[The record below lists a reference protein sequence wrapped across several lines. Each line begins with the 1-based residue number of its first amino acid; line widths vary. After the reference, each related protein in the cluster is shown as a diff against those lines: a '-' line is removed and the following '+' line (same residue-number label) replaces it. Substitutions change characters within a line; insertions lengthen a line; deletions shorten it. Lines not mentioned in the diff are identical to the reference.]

1 MCGVSVHSRGKD
13 ELNGFGLAI
22 GIWVNYLGVKM
33 KSEGIIN
40 DSCLDDIYLVVLGIE
55 LKVLLLP
62 YHLR

>member
-33 KSEGIIN
+33 KSET
-40 DSCLDDIYLVVLGIE
+40 LVWMIFI
-55 LKVLLLP
+55 
-62 YHLR
+62 